1 MLIGSFD
8 ALVFDESG
16 IDIQGRI
23 WFDAPFWFCLFFYR
37 VSLSST
43 KAGNDTTIF
52 FSGLR
57 KVIDNHVARY
67 SRQFTGHRR

>member
-23 WFDAPFWFCLFFYR
+23 WSDAPFWFCLFFYR

-43 KAGNDTTIF
+43 KAGNDTTVF
-52 FSGLR
+52 FL
-57 KVIDNHVARY
+57 A
-67 SRQFTGHRR
+67 

>member
-23 WFDAPFWFCLFFYR
+23 WFDAPFGFAYFFIES
-37 VSLSST
+37 V
-43 KAGNDTTIF
+43 
-52 FSGLR
+52 
-57 KVIDNHVARY
+57 
-67 SRQFTGHRR
+67 